1 MTRLAIISPLLCWF
15 AANAIGQELP
25 GESLGLIPE
34 PPQLATEPKS
44 KSAPPPKK
52 KSSTEQESD
61 DLQLR
66 IRYREA
72 KTKAL
77 QDPKVRQ
84 EWDRAQTAKTDPE
97 KRDALKGYYKLLCD
111 RMVKIDSS
119 VKPRVETL
127 RKSLAWHLDPDARQR
142 AKWVKPANELEADE
156 RETQIR

>member
-1 MTRLAIISPLLCWF
+1 MTRLSIISPFLCLF

-34 PPQLATEPKS
+34 APQIATKPKS

-61 DLQLR
+61 DLQSR

-72 KTKAL
+72 KTKAM
-77 QDPKVRQ
+77 QDPKVQ
-84 EWDRAQTAKTDPE
+84 LEWDRAQTAKTDPE
-97 KRDALKGYYKLLCD
+97 KRDALKGYYRLLCD
-111 RMVKIDSS
+111 RMVRIDSS
-119 VKPRVETL
+119 VKPRVESL

-142 AKWVKPANELEADE
+142 VKLVKPANELDADE
-156 RETQIR
+156 RDTQIR

>member
-1 MTRLAIISPLLCWF
+1 MTRLSIISPFLGLF

-34 PPQLATEPKS
+34 AREIAPKPKS
-44 KSAPPPKK
+44 KSALPPKK

-61 DLQLR
+61 DLQSR

-72 KTKAL
+72 KTRAL
-77 QDPKVRQ
+77 QDPKVQ
-84 EWDRAQTAKTDPE
+84 LEWDRAQTAKTDPE

-111 RMVKIDSS
+111 RMVRIDSS

-142 AKWVKPANELEADE
+142 VKLVKPANELDADE